1 MAPNRTRFWK
11 HCAIVLLFFSVS
23 CALAQTPASNDG
35 PASRELRRLVD
46 ANPDFKHLLVA
57 SIERAR
63 QVNPDRSTNP
73 AQSLEQYYEFIS
85 WAERALPGDLLRQ
98 KPDATLYQ
106 RLDQSLGY
114 LYYICDQ
121 PLDELKGRGLFNNSL
136 QYVEPF
142 ASWNR
147 SFVRS
152 WGAFLNSPESWNEGY
167 LRLARADNTFGLDR
181 GWYED
186 PSAWKTFNQ
195 FFARKLRSASQRP
208 IAARTDNSVLVS
220 PVDAVPQGLW
230 AIDNASR
237 VIEEKGIA
245 VKTGTVQSV
254 AQLIG
259 EQSKYKHAF
268 AGGTFTHLFLDVGD
282 YHHYHFPLSGIV
294 REVTVIP
301 GSEVAGG
308 YVTWDAV
315 NRRYAFDPSSIGWQS
330 LETRGLLILDTEEFG
345 LVALM
350 PIGMSPVSSVNFDP
364 ALKKGVRVRKGD
376 RLGHFL
382 FGGSDFVM
390 VFQSGVT
397 LTTDSP
403 RSESGHGYSH
413 VLTGQRLGALQR
425 VPAASRAS
433 SQFPD
438 PRSPGPAR

>member
-1 MAPNRTRFWK
+1 MAANRSRCWNL
-11 HCAIVLLFFSVS
+11 CAIVLFFFSES
-23 CALAQTPASNDG
+23 CVLAQTPGSNDG
-35 PASRELRRLVD
+35 PATRELKRLVAAD
-46 ANPDFKHLLVA
+46 PEFKRLLVA

-85 WAERALPGDLLRQ
+85 WAERALPGDLLKQR
-98 KPDATLYQ
+98 PEATLYQ

-121 PLDELKGRGLFNNSL
+121 PLDELKGKGFFNNSL

-152 WGAFLNSPESWNEGY
+152 WGAFLSSPESWNADY
-167 LRLARADNTFGLDR
+167 LRLAQADTTFGLGR
-181 GWYED
+181 RWYED
-186 PSAWKTFNQ
+186 PSQWKTFNQ
-195 FFARKLRSASQRP
+195 FFARRLRSALQRP

-230 AIDNASR
+230 AIDNESR

-254 AQLIG
+254 AELIG
-259 EQSKYKHAF
+259 DKSKYKDAF

-282 YHHYHFPLSGIV
+282 YHHYHFPLGGIV

-308 YVTWDAV
+308 YITWDSV

-345 LVALM
+345 LVALL
-350 PIGMSPVSSVNFDP
+350 PIGMSPVSSVNFDA
-364 ALKKGVRVRKGD
+364 ALKEGVRVHKGD
-376 RLGHFL
+376 RLGYFL

-390 VFQSGVT
+390 VFQAGFT
-397 LTTDSP
+397 LTPDSL
-403 RSESGHGYSH
+403 RNESGHGYSH
-413 VLTGQRLGALQR
+413 VLMGQRLGELRR
-425 VPAASRAS
+425 VSAAARAS
-433 SQFPD
+433 Q
-438 PRSPGPAR
+438 

>member
-1 MAPNRTRFWK
+1 MTTNRSRCGELW
-11 HCAIVLLFFSVS
+11 AIVLFFLSVS
-23 CALAQTPASNDG
+23 CVLARTPASNDG
-35 PASRELRRLVD
+35 PATRELERLVAAD
-46 ANPDFKHLLVA
+46 PEFKRLLVA
-57 SIERAR
+57 SIEQAR
-63 QVNPDRSTNP
+63 RVNPDRTTNP

-85 WAERALPGDLLRQ
+85 WAERALPGDLLKQ

-121 PLDELKGRGLFNNSL
+121 PLDELKGRGFFNNSL

-147 SFVRS
+147 SFVRA

-167 LRLARADNTFGLDR
+167 LRLAQADTTFGLNR

-208 IAARTDNSVLVS
+208 IAARTTNSILVS

-230 AIDNASR
+230 PIDNASR
-237 VIEEKGIA
+237 LIDEKGVA

-254 AQLIG
+254 AQLVG
-259 EQSKYKHAF
+259 DQSKYKHAF

-282 YHHYHFPLSGIV
+282 YHHYHFPLSGVV

-315 NRRYAFDPSSIGWQS
+315 NHRYAFDPSSVGWQS
-330 LETRGLLILDTEEFG
+330 LETRGSLILDTGEFG
-345 LVALM
+345 LVALI

-364 ALKKGVRVRKGD
+364 ALKEGVRVRKGD
-376 RLGHFL
+376 QMGHFL

-390 VFQSGVT
+390 VFQAGVT
-397 LTTDSP
+397 LTPDSP
-403 RSESGHGYSH
+403 RDGSGHGYSH
-413 VLTGQRLGALQR
+413 VLVGQRLGALRR
-425 VPAASRAS
+425 VPAQARAA
-433 SQFPD
+433 Q
-438 PRSPGPAR
+438 